1 MSIPQKAADRRQS
14 PRVGVPRVVLKIQS
28 AERLRANYL
37 KDLSEGGLFLKAD
50 RLLPLGTEL
59 AIELWPPGWSEPLAL
74 EAKVVRIAELG
85 GPGVPAGMGVSFQNM
100 ASETAVRLRELLTEH
115 GSPVPDETVHAG
127 DDPLEHVAA
136 LVQKLEEERI
146 RVADLQTQLIDA
158 RGENA
163 AYQEQLLKVERQEG
177 AQRELNEQANAEVD
191 VLRNRLEEE
200 QEMTRRL
207 QEKVT
212 ALEVTLDELRGK
224 ETKLRTLLGKAGMGS
239 GAKASAAAVAESNG
253 KPSATPKANRA
264 PSVPAAPPEVDPA
277 DPFFD
282 LAVEDIES
290 GAAPILQPPPPP
302 LAAQTVESADA
313 LEVAFSDVIEDEPLV
328 APEHGGVATEEDL
341 AAFLDESHET
351 LELESDLIEQEPEL
365 QSSIFDE
372 RLGYDKFSGA
382 LKSETRLLPTDKLR
396 GRSPASVDEALIS
409 QFVNASPTFATLL
422 NQVGGSMKEQRLRQ
436 LLYELY
442 ARALVDIR

>member
-1 MSIPQKAADRRQS
+1 
-14 PRVGVPRVVLKIQS
+14 VLKIQS

-59 AIELWPPGWSEPLAL
+59 AIELWPPGWTESLAL
-74 EAKVVRIAELG
+74 EAKVVRIVEVG
-85 GPGVPAGMGVSFQNM
+85 GAGAPAGMGVSFQNM
-100 ASETAVRLRELLTEH
+100 TPETAVRLRELLTEH
-115 GSPVPDETVHAG
+115 GSPVPDESVHAG

-136 LVQKLEEERI
+136 LVQKLEEERT

-163 AYQEQLLKVERQEG
+163 AYQDQLLKVERQEG
-177 AQRELNEQANAEVD
+177 AQRELSEQANAEVD

-224 ETKLRTLLGKAGMGS
+224 ETKLRTLLGKAGMGG
-239 GAKASAAAVAESNG
+239 GAKAPAAGGSEADSKASGSGKAKRAAQPSAAV
-253 KPSATPKANRA
+253 
-264 PSVPAAPPEVDPA
+264 PEVDPA

-282 LAVEDIES
+282 LAVEDIEL
-290 GAAPILQPPPPP
+290 GTVPPPAPPPPP
-302 LAAQTVESADA
+302 AAAQRAEPADA
-313 LEVAFSDVIEDEPLV
+313 LEVAFSDVIEDEPLG

-341 AAFLDESHET
+341 AAFLDESEET
-351 LELESDLIEQEPEL
+351 LEVDSELMEEEPEL

-382 LKSETRLLPTDKLR
+382 LKGETRLLPTEKLR
-396 GRSPASVDEALIS
+396 TRSPASVDEALIS

-422 NQVGGSMKEQRLRQ
+422 NQVGGNMKEQRLRQ